1 MFNSLLSLFVNV
13 SAHLYPIRQ
22 GHIKSRNNRHSYNM
36 IELDYTQR
44 LSTWENNKATVTTFN
59 ISLLIIIYLL
69 EHKERRRFNE

>member
-13 SAHLYPIRQ
+13 SAHLCPFRQ

-36 IELDYTQR
+36 IELDYAQR

-59 ISLLIIIYLL
+59 ISLLIIIYML

>member
-13 SAHLYPIRQ
+13 SAHLCPIRQ

-36 IELDYTQR
+36 IGLDYTQR

-59 ISLLIIIYLL
+59 ISLLVIIYLL
-69 EHKERRRFNE
+69 EHEERRRFNE